1 MAKVK
6 VKVALDIHGL
16 VRVEG
21 AQVLEEYEVEVPPV
35 EEPKAD
41 EAAGA
46 AAENGGGEAQA
57 ENGEDAPAEN
67 GGDAPAAMETDAAAP
82 APQKKK
88 KVRRTD
94 TEVNARGSSLPLQEL
109 EAYINQEN
117 HMRAKDKLSEDT
129 KQARNDLDADW
140 EAFVA
145 EDARASFSKTL
156 EDTEEWMYEDG
167 EDETREVYVAKMREL
182 QGVGDPIQE
191 RCAEDRSRGPAC

>member
-35 EEPKAD
+35 EDPKAD

-46 AAENGGGEAQA
+46 AAENGGGEAHA
-57 ENGEDAPAEN
+57 ENGEDAPAENSGSLPAEN

-82 APQKKK
+82 APQK

-117 HMRAKDKLSEDT
+117 HMH
-129 KQARNDLDADW
+129 
-140 EAFVA
+140 
-145 EDARASFSKTL
+145 
-156 EDTEEWMYEDG
+156 
-167 EDETREVYVAKMREL
+167 
-182 QGVGDPIQE
+182 
-191 RCAEDRSRGPAC
+191 